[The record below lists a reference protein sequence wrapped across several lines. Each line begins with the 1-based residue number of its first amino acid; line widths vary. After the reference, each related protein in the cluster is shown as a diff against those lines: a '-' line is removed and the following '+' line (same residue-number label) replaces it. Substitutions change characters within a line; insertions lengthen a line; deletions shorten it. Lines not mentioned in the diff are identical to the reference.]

1 MVYVKEYAPPLV
13 EQAEI
18 FRYARCKES
27 ASELVVQMQACLSE
41 VWNHLQYKVCYM
53 RLPIQKE
60 KEQLHLGFA
69 TTDSKALL
77 KNLEGCTEIILFAA
91 TIGLGIDRFITR
103 YSKVSPSKALW
114 LQAIGTER
122 IEALC
127 DTFCADMEQQLQQ
140 EGKKLRP
147 RFSPGYGDLPLDLQ
161 KDVFRMLDCP
171 RKIGVS
177 LNESLLMSPS
187 KSVTAIIG
195 ISEQCIPTGVS
206 EPICKNCNQVHCT
219 YRK

>member
-1 MVYVKEYAPPLV
+1 MVYVKEYDAPLV

-18 FRYARCKES
+18 LRYARCKES
-27 ASELVVQMQACLSE
+27 ASELIAQMQTCLSE
-41 VWNHLQYKVCYM
+41 VWNHLQYKVCYI

-60 KEQLHLGFA
+60 NEMLNLSFA
-69 TTDSKALL
+69 TTDSKALT

-103 YSKVSPSKALW
+103 YSKLSPSKALW

-127 DTFCADMEQQLQQ
+127 DTFCADMAKQLQT
-140 EGKKLRP
+140 EEKKLHT
-147 RFSPGYGDLPLDLQ
+147 RFSPGYGDLALTLQ
-161 KDVFRMLDCP
+161 KDVFRVLDCP

-187 KSVTAIIG
+187 KSVTAIMG
-195 ISEQCIPTGVS
+195 ISQSCITKEMSKPF
-206 EPICKNCNQVHCT
+206 CQNCNQVDCT